1 MAEEEQGGSTGL
13 VYMLVAWCEGK
24 YGGGLHPYELE
35 PLIYLYGEPW
45 KVAVHTRSAVGWV
58 Q

>member
-1 MAEEEQGGSTGL
+1 
-13 VYMLVAWCEGK
+13 MLAAWCEDK
-24 YGGGLHPYELE
+24 YGGGRHANKLE
-35 PLIYLYGEPW
+35 PLIYLYRGEPW